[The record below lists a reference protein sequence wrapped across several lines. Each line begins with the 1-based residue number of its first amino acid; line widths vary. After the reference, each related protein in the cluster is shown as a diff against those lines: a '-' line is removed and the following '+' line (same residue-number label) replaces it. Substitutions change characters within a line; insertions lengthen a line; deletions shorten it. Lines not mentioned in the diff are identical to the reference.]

1 MNAAAVTLPE
11 KEGFQQQKDGKQV
24 DIFYLHNGRLQ
35 AAFTNYGA
43 RLVSLLVPGAD
54 GQLRDVVLG
63 LDSLEAYK
71 SAWSSFLGA
80 TVGRYANRIAHGRFT
95 LDGKAYQL
103 ATNLGDHHLH
113 GGIENFQEKVWEATQ
128 PDDATIVFTYHS
140 PDGEEGYPGNMDIEV
155 RYELTTNHELKA
167 SFKATTDQP
176 TVVNLTNHAYFN
188 LNGQGSGTIL
198 NHRLQINADH
208 ITETDAF
215 AIPTG
220 ALMPVAG
227 TPFSFLEPHTIGERI
242 NDPHPLIQ
250 YGHGYDHN
258 YVLRKERPNSLSF
271 AARAIGDQS
280 GIVMEVETTEPGV
293 QLYCANFMKGDVRLR
308 SGAMDEKNSGFC
320 LETQHFPDS
329 PNHAHFPTTRLNPG
343 EVFESVTMFRFL

>member
-1 MNAAAVTLPE
+1 MDAAVALPA

-24 DIFYLHNGRLQ
+24 DLFYLHNGRLQ

-43 RLVSLLVPGAD
+43 RLVSLLAPDKNGV
-54 GQLRDVVLG
+54 LRDVVLG
-63 LDSLEAYK
+63 LDSLQAYEA
-71 SAWSSFLGA
+71 ARSSFLGA
-80 TVGRYANRIAHGRFT
+80 TVGRYANRIAKGRFS
-95 LDGKAYQL
+95 LDGHDYAL
-103 ATNLGDHHLH
+103 ATNLGEHHLH

-128 PDDATIVFTYHS
+128 PDAATIVFRYHS

-155 RYELTTNHELKA
+155 SYQLTGNNELQA
-167 SFKATTDQP
+167 SFKATTNKP

-188 LNGQGSGTIL
+188 LNGQGSGSIL
-198 NHRLQINADH
+198 NHRLQINADY

-220 ALMPVAG
+220 VLLPVAG
-227 TPFSFLEPHTIGERI
+227 TPFNFLEPHTIGERV

-250 YGHGYDHN
+250 FGHGYDHN
-258 YVLRKERPNSLSF
+258 FVLRKEKENTRSF
-271 AARAIGDQS
+271 AARVIGEQS
-280 GIVMEVETTEPGV
+280 GIVLEVETTEPGV
-293 QLYCANFMKGDVRLR
+293 QLYGANFMKGTVRLR

-343 EVFESVTMFRFL
+343 EVFESVTVFRFL